1 MKYVVVTSQVTYV
14 PKNYLALFEEL
25 VKEKNNL
32 PVAIVLLDNIDKSL
46 LKGIIGTFFLG
57 AWRICALLIA
67 NTFLSIFSIFDRR
80 VLLAKAM
87 NIPVIRCKSANDQD
101 FVDWVKS
108 QQLDLVINAR
118 TRCIY
123 RKAILEAPKLGCIN
137 IHHGILP
144 HYRGTMCDLYALS
157 EGMPAGFSI
166 HRMNKKIDDGEIIKK
181 VEVSKKEK
189 NYPQHLYRS
198 SKIEGITLVQ
208 FVGEISKS
216 RLLPAGEEN
225 ISSNCIY
232 TRNPGIGKIIEM
244 KRKGIK
250 L

>member
-25 VKEKNNL
+25 VRDKNNL
-32 PVAIVLLDNIDKSL
+32 PAAIVLLDNIDKSL

-57 AWRICALLIA
+57 AWRLCALLLA
-67 NTFLSIFSIFDRR
+67 NTFLSVFSIFDRR
-80 VLLAKAM
+80 VVLAKAM
-87 NIPVIRCKSANDQD
+87 NIPVIRCKSANDQA

-144 HYRGTMCDLYALS
+144 QYRGTMCDLYALS
-157 EGMPAGFSI
+157 EGRPAGFSI

-189 NYPQHLYRS
+189 NYPQHLYQS
-198 SKIEGITLVQ
+198 SKIEGMALAQLIQ
-208 FVGEISKS
+208 DISQIQA
-216 RLLPAGEEN
+216 LPAGEEN
-225 ISSNCIY
+225 RSNDLIY
-232 TRNPGIGKIIEM
+232 TKNPGLVKVMGMKI
-244 KRKGIK
+244 KGIK